1 MTIKVHM
8 ACSSV
13 NNRLHAAFI
22 AGTAPAVNN
31 ACMEPIERTKQVL
44 DELGWSWAKLARE
57 LDTNDQRLYN
67 WRQRG
72 LPEGE
77 AHRVAKALGVSTDW
91 LLTGEG
97 PKRFSGKMDASLAS
111 IEPKVD
117 ANVSDGPEIKGKVP
131 LISWVQAGSAQE
143 AIDLFQPGVADEW
156 VPTSAPIREHTYAL
170 RIEGDSM
177 SPKFQPGMQIIVEPD
192 MPYENGSYVI
202 AKNQE
207 GETTFKRL
215 VKDAGVWLLKPE
227 NSQYPTLRLD
237 DGYNIIG
244 VVRRAEIVLC

>member
-1 MTIKVHM
+1 MNVAFATPPVNSQSDISERYACHM
-8 ACSSV
+8 
-13 NNRLHAAFI
+13 
-22 AGTAPAVNN
+22 
-31 ACMEPIERTKQVL
+31 
-44 DELGWSWAKLARE
+44 D
-57 LDTNDQRLYN
+57 
-67 WRQRG
+67 
-72 LPEGE
+72 
-77 AHRVAKALGVSTDW
+77 RVARMREIIDDRFDGVQADFAKAIGRSPSVVWQYLSGHRTI
-91 LLTGEG
+91 GEKFARHVERKLNL
-97 PKRFSGKMDASLAS
+97 PTNYLDRTSAS
-111 IEPKVD
+111 IAAEMESVQPSID
-117 ANVSDGPEIKGKVP
+117 ANVSEGPEIKGKVP

-192 MPYENGSYVI
+192 MPCENGSYVI
-202 AKNQE
+202 AKNQD

-237 DGYNIIG
+237 DGYSIIG